1 MFIKGLAA
9 LLVMVFA
16 LATCQSRFIY
26 FPRPYEATHVQR
38 WQKLTQGEV
47 LAYDTSAGKQQ
58 AYLFQPISRSKPQ
71 HLWLVCAGNG
81 SVATDW
87 TVFLNNGPPREDA
100 YLLIDYPGYG
110 ANDGAP
116 SPGKIRESIAKA
128 LLLARTR
135 LGWDE
140 KTLSERGR
148 FFGHSLGAAS
158 ALIGADDAGISR
170 GVLLAPFTSTMEMT
184 KEVLGVNLGFI
195 LWHRFDN
202 VAKLE
207 SITGDSAAKV
217 EIFHGMADPVIPYR
231 MSESLQKIAPDCIT
245 LHLVPRGG
253 HNDLQE
259 IHQREIIEAMQ
270 RVSEL

>member
-1 MFIKGLAA
+1 VISKGFAA
-9 LLVMVFA
+9 FLVMVFA

-26 FPRPYEATHVQR
+26 FPRLYEATHVQR

-47 LAYDTSAGKQQ
+47 LAYETSAGKQQ

-110 ANDGAP
+110 ANDGSP
-116 SPGKIRESIAKA
+116 SPTKIRESIAKA
-128 LLLARTR
+128 LLLARNR
-135 LGWDE
+135 LDWDE

-158 ALIGADDAGISR
+158 ALIGADDAGITR

-202 VAKLE
+202 IARLE
-207 SITGDSAAKV
+207 NITCDSAAKV

-231 MSESLQKIAPDCIT
+231 MSESLRKIAPDRIS

-259 IHQREIIEAMQ
+259 MNRREIIEAMH
-270 RVSEL
+270 RVREP